1 MCNFSATVVVVGTA
15 DIRSGRQFNVSDVI
29 VHPNFTQALRDFY
42 ATPFFSLYND
52 IMLLKLEQPLPL
64 DGVTMMPACV
74 SDSHVTDASFQRC
87 YVTGWGQTLPEI
99 GAYVRSPEVPRHR
112 WQV

>member
-1 MCNFSATVVVVGTA
+1 MGNA
-15 DIRSGRQFNVSDVI
+15 DIRRGRHFNISDVI
-29 VHPNFTQALRDFY
+29 VHPNFTEVLRDLY
-42 ATPFFSLYND
+42 ITPFFSIYND
-52 IMLLKLEQPLPL
+52 IALLKLAQPLPL